1 MVATL
6 SIIRTYLINKYYA
19 SIILTANQLIRIL
32 KKLSEQKV
40 TFDYFCV
47 LTVAMIYP
55 ENFENKI
62 GFDRIRKLLSE
73 KCLSPMGL
81 EKIDEI
87 EFSDDFDILSSKLS
101 ATYEFQQLL
110 QFEDFFPSEH
120 YYKISDFLNK
130 IRIEGTFPEVQ
141 EVFDLKRSL
150 ETVKTILNFF
160 RNKDTVK
167 YPVLRSMCSSVKTY
181 PYVLEATDR
190 IIDKHGSIKDSASTR
205 LKEIRADLTAK
216 GIQVTK
222 RLNVILRQ
230 AQSEGIVDSDTT
242 VSVRNGRGVIPVSAY
257 DKRKIKGLIHDQSAS
272 GKTVF
277 IEPEEIVEINNDIV
291 ELEYEERRE
300 IVRILTTFADNIR
313 PYIDDLVEA
322 NLFLGEIDFIRSK
335 AILGNHLN
343 SIKPV
348 VINKPYISWRR
359 AVHPLLSLTFEKT
372 PGRKV
377 VPLEIVLDEK
387 NRILLIS
394 GPNAGGKSV
403 CLKTVGLLQYMLQCG
418 LTIPVAEGSETGIFK
433 NILIDIGDEQ
443 SIDNDLS
450 TYSSHLI
457 NMKFFIK
464 NGNEKTLILIDEF
477 GTGTEPLLGG
487 SIAEAIL
494 GELNRKKV
502 FGVLTTHYTNL
513 KHYASLTDGIVNGAM
528 AFDNHLMQPLFQL
541 TIGKPGS
548 SFAFEIARKIGLP
561 EDILAEA
568 SGKAGVK
575 NINYDRHLKD
585 IARDKRYWESKRQS
599 IRQQEKRMEELMAEY
614 EQELSGSKTLRKEII
629 AKAKDEAQQLLKE
642 ANRMIENTI
651 RQIKESQA
659 EKEKTKDYRQQLEE
673 FKNIVVEET
682 EPAETES
689 EEKIAELISKA
700 KKIRIEPEVIK
711 KKPVKLVATEQP
723 LKPGDAVRM
732 IDTQAAGEIITI
744 KDKMIQVETGSLRF
758 FVPIDKIERITRSE
772 LKKSLRANQV
782 QRGNDPALVQRN
794 ITFKPEIDIRGVRG
808 EEAINQ
814 VRNLIDNALIV
825 QHRNLRILHGKGNGI
840 LRQLVREYLA
850 TVDVVKSFRD
860 EHIEFGGS
868 GITVVEMD
876 F

>member
-1 MVATL
+1 
-6 SIIRTYLINKYYA
+6 
-19 SIILTANQLIRIL
+19 
-32 KKLSEQKV
+32 
-40 TFDYFCV
+40 
-47 LTVAMIYP
+47 MIYP

-62 GFDRIRKLLSE
+62 GFDRIRNLIGE
-73 KCLSPMGL
+73 RCLSPMGL
-81 EKIDEI
+81 EMLDNIKFTDNFESLTH
-87 EFSDDFDILSSKLS
+87 ELS
-101 ATYEFQQLL
+101 ATYEFQQIL
-110 QFEDFFPSEH
+110 QFEDYFPSEH
-120 YYKISDFLNK
+120 YYKISDCLNK

-160 RNKDTVK
+160 RSKDEVK
-167 YPVLRSMCSSVKTY
+167 YPVLISMCSSVKMY

-190 IIDKHGSIKDSASTR
+190 IIDKRGIIKDNASAR
-205 LKEIRADLTAK
+205 LKEIRADLIGK
-216 GIQVTK
+216 SIQVSK
-222 RLNVILRQ
+222 RLNSILKQ
-230 AQSEGIVDSDTT
+230 AQSEGIVDSDTV
-242 VSVRNGRGVIPVSAY
+242 VSIRNGRGVIPVSAY

-277 IEPEEIVEINNDIV
+277 IEPEEIVELNNDIV
-291 ELEYEERRE
+291 ELEYEEKRE
-300 IVRILTTFADNIR
+300 IVRILTVFADNIR
-313 PYIDDLVEA
+313 PYIDDLLES
-322 NLFLGEIDFIRSK
+322 NQFLGEIDFIRAK
-335 AILGNHLN
+335 AIMGNHFK

-348 VINKPYISWRR
+348 IINKPFISWRR
-359 AVHPLLSLTFEKT
+359 AIHPLLFITFEKAT
-372 PGRKV
+372 GRKV
-377 VPLEIVLDEK
+377 VPLDIMLDDRD
-387 NRILLIS
+387 RILLIS

-418 LTIPVAEGSETGIFK
+418 ITIPVAEGSETGIFK

-457 NMKFFIK
+457 NMKYFVK
-464 NGNEKTLILIDEF
+464 NGNDKTLILIDEF
-477 GTGTEPLLGG
+477 GTGTEPMLGG

-513 KHYASLTDGIVNGAM
+513 KHFASLTDGIVNGAM
-528 AFDNHLMQPLFQL
+528 VFDNHLMQPLFQL

-561 EDILAEA
+561 EEILAVA

-585 IARDKRYWESKRQS
+585 IARDKRYWENKRQS
-599 IRQQEKRMEELMAEY
+599 IRQQEKRLEELMAEY
-614 EQELSGSKTLRKEII
+614 ETELSGAKLLRKEII
-629 AKAKDEAQQLLKE
+629 TKAKDEAQLLLKE
-642 ANRMIENTI
+642 SNRMIENTI

-659 EKEKTKDYRQQLEE
+659 EKEKTKDVRQELEE
-673 FKNIVVEET
+673 FKSNIVEET
-682 EPAETES
+682 KPVATDAEV
-689 EEKIAELISKA
+689 KIAVLSSKA
-700 KKIRIEPEVIK
+700 KKIKSDADPIEKV
-711 KKPVKLVATEQP
+711 PVNEPVADRP

-732 IDTQAAGEIITI
+732 IDTNAAGEIIEI
-744 KDKMIQVETGSLRF
+744 KDKMVMVETGSLRF
-758 FVPIDKIERITRSE
+758 FVPVEKIERITGSE
-772 LKKSLRANQV
+772 LRKSLRANQPL
-782 QRGNDPALVQRN
+782 RGNDPAIIQRN
-794 ITFKPEIDIRGVRG
+794 INFKPEIDIRGVRG

-814 VRNLIDNALIV
+814 VRELIDNALIV

-840 LRQLVREYLA
+840 LRQLVRQYLD

-860 EHIEFGGS
+860 EHVEFGGS

>member
-1 MVATL
+1 
-6 SIIRTYLINKYYA
+6 
-19 SIILTANQLIRIL
+19 
-32 KKLSEQKV
+32 
-40 TFDYFCV
+40 
-47 LTVAMIYP
+47 MIYP
-55 ENFENKI
+55 DNFEYKI
-62 GFDRIRKLLSE
+62 GFDRIRNLLSE

-81 EKIDEI
+81 EKVDTIKFI
-87 EFSDDFDILSSKLS
+87 DDFDKLSHILS
-101 ATYEFQQLL
+101 ATYEFQQILI
-110 QFEDFFPSEH
+110 FEDFFPSEH
-120 YYKISDFLNK
+120 YYKISDCLNK

-160 RNKDTVK
+160 RNKDAVK
-167 YPVLRSMCSSVKTY
+167 YPVLRELCSSVKTY
-181 PYVLEATDR
+181 PYVLDAADR
-190 IIDKHGSIKDSASTR
+190 IIDKRGVIKDNASTR
-205 LKEIRADLTAK
+205 LKEIRAELIGK
-216 GIQVTK
+216 SIHVTK
-222 RLNVILRQ
+222 RLNAILKQ
-230 AQSEGIVDSDTT
+230 AQSDGIVDTDTS

-277 IEPEEIVEINNDIV
+277 IEPEEIVEINNDII
-291 ELEYEERRE
+291 ELEYEEKRE
-300 IVRILTTFADNIR
+300 IVRILTLFADNVR
-313 PYIDDLVEA
+313 PYIDDLLEA

-335 AILGNHLN
+335 ALLGNHLN

-348 VINKPYISWRR
+348 LINKPFLMWKR
-359 AVHPLLSLTFEKT
+359 AIHPLLSLTFAKAT
-372 PGRKV
+372 GRKV
-377 VPLEIVLDEK
+377 IPLDIVLDEK
-387 NRILLIS
+387 DRILLIS

-418 LTIPVAEGSETGIFK
+418 MTIPVAEGSETGIFK

-457 NMKFFIK
+457 NMKYFLK
-464 NGNEKTLILIDEF
+464 NGNDKTLILIDEF
-477 GTGTEPLLGG
+477 GTGTEPMLGG

-513 KHYASLTDGIVNGAM
+513 KHFASLTEGIVNGAM

-561 EDILAEA
+561 EELLEEA

-585 IARDKRYWESKRQS
+585 IARDKRYWETKRQS
-599 IRQQEKRMEELMAEY
+599 IRQQEKRLEELMAEY
-614 EQELSGSKTLRKEII
+614 EKEMTGAKSLRKEII
-629 AKAKDEAQQLLKE
+629 TKAKHEAQTLLKE
-642 ANRMIENTI
+642 SNRMIENTI

-659 EKEKTKDYRQQLEE
+659 EKEKTKDIRQQLEE
-673 FKNIVVEET
+673 FKTNVEGE
-682 EPAETES
+682 AKLVETES
-689 EEKIAELISKA
+689 ERKIALLSTRA
-700 KKIRIEPEVIK
+700 KKIKLERDIVEEK
-711 KKPVKLVATEQP
+711 KKAVPSKEQP
-723 LKPGDAVRM
+723 LKPGDSVRV
-732 IDTQAAGEIITI
+732 IDTQAAGEIIEI
-744 KDKMIQVETGSLRF
+744 KDKMVQVETGSLRF
-758 FVPIDKIERITRSE
+758 FVPIDKIERISRSD
-772 LKKSLRANQV
+772 LKKSLKANQV
-782 QRGNDPALVQRN
+782 FRENDPGLVQRN
-794 ITFKPEIDIRGVRG
+794 IKFKPEIDIRGVRG

-814 VRNLIDNALIV
+814 VRDLIDNALIV

-840 LRQLVREYLA
+840 LRQLVRQYLA
-850 TVDVVKSFRD
+850 TVDVVKTFRD
-860 EHIEFGGS
+860 EHVEFGGA